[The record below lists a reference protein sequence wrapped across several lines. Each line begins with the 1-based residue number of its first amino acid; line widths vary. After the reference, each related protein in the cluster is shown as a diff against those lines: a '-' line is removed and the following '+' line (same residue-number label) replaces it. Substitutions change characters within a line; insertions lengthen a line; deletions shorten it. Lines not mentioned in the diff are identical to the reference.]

1 MRETETLI
9 AIINLKYEGRQTLRK
24 DAIHKL
30 KTNKQQLS
38 SLNNTQK
45 FRYTVFGNI

>member
-30 KTNKQQLS
+30 KNKQ
-38 SLNNTQK
+38 T
-45 FRYTVFGNI
+45 TIVIFGQ